1 MTRILIIDDNPDD
14 RLLVKRELQRQFPD
28 FELAEIATPTELTQA
43 LAFGGFDL
51 VITDYQLGW
60 NNGVAIA
67 QAVKARYPDCPVI
80 MFTNSGNEEV
90 AVAAMKAG
98 VEDYILKSQKHT
110 FRLAIAVHSALEHA
124 IERRKSAQ
132 LQQQL
137 QSLLVRLNVGVF
149 RASLD
154 GHLLEGNTAFQK
166 ILKLP
171 QAIADTTI
179 NWQELFCHDDDYL
192 EFQAWLQTGNTY
204 YEREVQLCG
213 QDRSHIWALLSA
225 TLSQQ
230 DGKTFIDGLIEDI
243 TPYKQAAIVLE
254 ETNQTLQAL
263 IQASPLGITMLD
275 PEGRVQLWNPAAEKI
290 FGWSATEVLGEFLP
304 SIPVDKQEEFLQNL
318 QATLTGNFLSG
329 FETYR
334 RRKDGSSIFID
345 LWTAVLRDATGQPN
359 SIVSLMSD
367 VSERKQAEVE
377 RLQWLRREQ
386 AARAAA
392 EAAEQRFRD
401 LVNGLDAIVW
411 EAEAAT
417 LQFTFVSQQA
427 EAIAGYPIQR
437 WLKEPDFWPN
447 LIHPE
452 DRDRVLQI
460 CQTAATTC
468 QNQDFEYRAIA
479 ADGRV
484 IWLRDIVYVV
494 TDASGQ
500 AQQLRGVMVDTT
512 ERKRAV
518 NALQFLAEASTV
530 LVSSLDYEATLTSVA
545 QLCVPTLADFCTIDM
560 VEEGDKLRR
569 LATAHIDSAKA
580 QLMQAQLQQYPP
592 DLTKPHPVFT
602 ALRTGKSVLMSE
614 ISPDLLATVAHNAA
628 HLALLQSLEC
638 HSLMCVPLVAR
649 DRVLGVISL
658 IRVDSKRAYQQADL
672 NLAEDLA
679 RRATA
684 AVDNAQLYQAA
695 QTANRMK
702 DEFLAIVSH
711 ELRSPLNAILGWSRL
726 LRSRSYDSA
735 TTERALETIER
746 NAKLQT
752 QLIEDLLDVS
762 RVMRG
767 QLKLQMRP
775 LDLIS
780 VIEAAFDAARPL
792 VEAKS
797 IQLQLT
803 FDQPSSLVLGDSDRL
818 QQVIWNL
825 LSNAIKF
832 TPQGGQI
839 SIRLHHSKQSVE
851 LQVTDTGQGISPTF
865 LPHVFDHFR
874 QADSTTTRSH
884 GGLGLGLA
892 IVRHLVELHGGQIR
906 AASPGLGQGATFT
919 VTLPR
924 SLPID
929 SSTTAEPLSELA
941 SSPSSS
947 LAGVQILLVD
957 DDPDTQ
963 EFLTTVLT
971 QQGAEVKA
979 VGSSR
984 EALAVQPQWSP
995 QVLVSDI
1002 GMPEEDGYR
1011 LIAKW
1016 RAAEA
1021 STATGRAIPAI
1032 ALTAYAQAEDRQKAR
1047 AAGFQHH
1054 LSKPVN
1060 ITELINLISRLVTPA
1075 QPGL

>member
-1 MTRILIIDDNPDD
+1 MTRILIVDDNPDD
-14 RLLVKRELQRQFPD
+14 RLLVKRELNREFSD
-28 FELAEIATPTELTQA
+28 FELQEISTPVELAQA
-43 LAFGGFDL
+43 LNAGDFDL

-60 NNGVAIA
+60 DNGVAIA
-67 QAVKARYPDCPVI
+67 QAIKARYPDCPVI

-149 RASLD
+149 RANLD
-154 GHLLEGNTAFQK
+154 GHLLESNAAFQK
-166 ILKLP
+166 ILKL
-171 QAIADTTI
+171 QHSIADITI
-179 NWQELFCHDDDYL
+179 NWQELFCHNADYL
-192 EFQAWLQTGNTY
+192 EFQEWLQASNPY
-204 YEREVQLCG
+204 YERQVQLCSKDG
-213 QDRSHIWALLSA
+213 SRIWALLSA
-225 TLSQQ
+225 TLSQT
-230 DGKTFIDGLIEDI
+230 GGRTFIDGLLEDI

-275 PEGRVQLWNPAAEKI
+275 REGRVQLWNPAAEKI
-290 FGWSATEVLGEFLP
+290 FGWSAAEVLGQLLP
-304 SIPVDKQEEFLQNL
+304 SIPVDKQEEFLHNL
-318 QATLTGNFLSG
+318 QTTLAGSLLTG

-345 LWTAVLRDATGQPN
+345 LWTAVLKDSQGQPH

-367 VSERKQAEVE
+367 VSDRKRAEVE
-377 RLQWLRREQ
+377 RLNLLEREQ
-386 AARAAA
+386 IARASA

-411 EAEAAT
+411 EAEAQT
-417 LQFTFVSQQA
+417 WQFTFVSQQA
-427 EAIAGYPIQR
+427 EAIVGYPIQR
-437 WLKEPDFWPN
+437 WLSEPDFWPS
-447 LIHPE
+447 LIHPD

-460 CQTAATTC
+460 CQSATATS

-484 IWLRDIVYVV
+484 MWLRDIVYVV

-500 AQQLRGVMVDTT
+500 ARQLRGVMVDTT
-512 ERKRAV
+512 ERRRAV
-518 NALQFLAEASTV
+518 SALQFLAEASTV
-530 LVSSLDYEATLTSVA
+530 LVSSLDYEATLTSMA

-560 VEEGDKLRR
+560 VEEGENLHR
-569 LATAHIDSAKA
+569 LATAHIDPAKA
-580 QLMQAQLQQYPP
+580 QLIQEQLQQYPP
-592 DLTKPHPVFT
+592 DFTKPHPVVT
-602 ALRTGKSVLMSE
+602 ALRSGKSVLIPE
-614 ISPDLLATVAHNAA
+614 LSPKLLAAVAHDPK
-628 HLALLQSLEC
+628 HLALLQSLNC

-658 IRVDSKRAYQQADL
+658 VRVDSKRAYQPADL
-672 NLAEDLA
+672 DLAEDLA

-726 LRSRSYDSA
+726 LRNRTFD
-735 TTERALETIER
+735 TTTTARALETIER

-767 QLKLQMRP
+767 QLKLHLHQ
-775 LDLIS
+775 LDLVA
-780 VIEAAFDAARPL
+780 VIEAAFDAARPSL
-792 VEAKS
+792 ESKS
-797 IQLQLT
+797 IQLQLI
-803 FDQPSSLVLGDSDRL
+803 FDQPSSLILGDSDRL

-825 LSNAIKF
+825 LANAIKF
-832 TPQGGQI
+832 TPTGGQI
-839 SIRLHHSKQSVE
+839 TVSLRHAEKSVE
-851 LQVTDTGQGISPTF
+851 IQVTDTGQGISPTF

-874 QADSTTTRSH
+874 QADSTTTRSY

-892 IVRHLVELHGGQIR
+892 IVRHLVELHGGQVR
-906 AASPGLGQGATFT
+906 AASPGVGQGATFT

-924 SLPID
+924 NLPA
-929 SSTTAEPLSELA
+929 TAESDLILRQSAETVGSLT
-941 SSPSSS
+941 SSPSLSG
-947 LAGVQILLVD
+947 LRILLVD
-957 DDPDTQ
+957 DDADTR
-963 EFLTTVLT
+963 EVLTTALV
-971 QQGAEVKA
+971 QQGADVQA
-979 VGSSR
+979 VSSSR
-984 EALAVQPQWSP
+984 EALAAQSQWQP

-1002 GMPEEDGYR
+1002 GMPDEDGYILMR
-1011 LIAKW
+1011 QW
-1016 RAAEA
+1016 RVAEREGE
-1021 STATGRAIPAI
+1021 GRPIPAI
-1032 ALTAYAQAEDRQKAR
+1032 ALTAYAQVEDRQQAL

-1060 ITELINLISRLVTPA
+1060 LAELINLIASLET
-1075 QPGL
+1075 

>member
-14 RLLVKRELQRQFPD
+14 RLLVKRELHREFQDVELQEVATAAQF
-28 FELAEIATPTELTQA
+28 TQA
-43 LAFGGFDL
+43 LATDTFDL
-51 VITDYQLGW
+51 VVTDYQLGW

-67 QAVKARYPDCPVI
+67 QAIKARYPDCPVI

-98 VEDYILKSQKHT
+98 VEDYILKSPKHT
-110 FRLAIAVHSALEHA
+110 FRLAIAVRSALEHA

-149 RASLD
+149 RASAD
-154 GHLLEGNTAFQK
+154 GHLLESNSAFQK

-171 QAIADTTI
+171 HTTAALTL
-179 NWQELFCHDDDYL
+179 NWQELFCHHADYL
-192 EFQAWLQTGNTY
+192 EFQQWLQASSRY
-204 YEREVQLCG
+204 YEREVQLCSQG
-213 QDRSHIWALLSA
+213 SRIWALLSA
-225 TLSQQ
+225 TLSQSA
-230 DGKTFIDGLIEDI
+230 DGKAFIDGLLEDI

-290 FGWSATEVLGEFLP
+290 FGWSASEVLGQPLP
-304 SIPVDKQEEFLQNL
+304 SIPVDKQAEFLQNL
-318 QATLTGNFLSG
+318 QTTLAGQLLSG

-334 RRKDGSSIFID
+334 QRKDGTSIFID
-345 LWTAVLRDATGQPN
+345 LWTAVLRDDKGQPN
-359 SIVSLMSD
+359 SVVSLMSD
-367 VSERKQAEVE
+367 VSERKRAEVE
-377 RLQWLRREQ
+377 RLKLLEREQ
-386 AARAAA
+386 TARAAA

-411 EAEAAT
+411 EAEAKT
-417 LQFTFVSQQA
+417 WQFTFVSQQA
-427 EAIAGYPIQR
+427 ETMLGYPIDR
-437 WLKEPDFWPN
+437 WLEDTNFWPS
-447 LIHPE
+447 LIHPD
-452 DRDRVLQI
+452 DRDRVRQI
-460 CQTAATTC
+460 CQTAATTR

-500 AQQLRGVMVDTT
+500 AQQLRGVMVETT
-512 ERKRAV
+512 ERRRAV
-518 NALQFLAEASTV
+518 SALQFLAEASTV
-530 LVSSLDYEATLTSVA
+530 LVSSLDYEATLTSMA
-545 QLCVPTLADFCTIDM
+545 QLTIPTLADFCTIDM
-560 VEEGDKLRR
+560 VEEGETLRR
-569 LATAHIDSAKA
+569 LAIAHRDPA
-580 QLMQAQLQQYPP
+580 QAQMMKEQLQQYPP
-592 DLTKPHPVFT
+592 NLTKPHPAFT
-602 ALRTGKSVLMSE
+602 ALRTGKSVLIPE
-614 ISPDLLATVAHNAA
+614 ISSGFLAEIAQDAK
-628 HLALLQSLEC
+628 HLAVLQRLAGR
-638 HSLMCVPLVAR
+638 SLMCVPLVAR
-649 DRVLGVISL
+649 ERVLGVISL
-658 IRVDSKRAYQQADL
+658 IRVDSTRPYQPADL

-679 RRATA
+679 RRASA
-684 AVDNAQLYQAA
+684 AVDNAQLYQAT

-726 LRSRSYDSA
+726 LRNRNFDPA

-767 QLKLQMRP
+767 QIKLQMRQ
-775 LDLIS
+775 LDL
-780 VIEAAFDAARPL
+780 VPVVEAAFDAARPL
-792 VEAKS
+792 LEAKS

-803 FDQPSSLVLGDSDRL
+803 FDQPNSFILGDSDRL

-832 TPQGGQI
+832 TPPAGHI
-839 SIRLHHSKQSVE
+839 TMHLRHCETTVE
-851 LQVTDTGQGISPTF
+851 IEIADTGQGISPMF

-874 QADSTTTRSH
+874 QADSTTTRSF

-892 IVRHLVELHGGQIR
+892 IVRHLVELHGGQVK
-906 AASPGLGQGATFT
+906 AASPGIGQGATFT
-919 VTLPR
+919 VRLPR
-924 SLPID
+924 SLGPIPG
-929 SSTTAEPLSELA
+929 TVL
-941 SSPSSS
+941 PSVT
-947 LAGVQILLVD
+947 LAGPAITLPSTPNLNNLRILVVD
-957 DDPDTQ
+957 DDADTR
-963 EFLTTVLT
+963 EFLMTALM

-979 VGSSR
+979 VGSSPA
-984 EALAVQPQWSP
+984 ALAMRQQWQP

-1002 GMPEEDGYR
+1002 GMPGEDGYV
-1011 LIAKW
+1011 LIRQW

-1021 STATGRAIPAI
+1021 TQGRNIPAI
-1032 ALTAYAQAEDRQKAR
+1032 ALTAYAQAEDRQQAL

-1060 ITELINLISRLVTPA
+1060 LAELINLIVSLVS
-1075 QPGL
+1075 